1 MKKNINMRKM
11 KWFVIGVVMLCLLSG
26 VLWESLLQ
34 RTLQE
39 YQVEGAGV
47 MDVLAVNAHMKDA
60 VVLESEEDFQSVL
73 GRSEWN
79 PKEALEERGYKYCS
93 NDGNGYLFENQNG
106 ETVMVIATDVSKKTA
121 KKSHLARGCKMVERS
136 GVLFVFRDV

>member
-1 MKKNINMRKM
+1 M

-93 NDGNGYLFENQNG
+93 NDG
-106 ETVMVIATDVSKKTA
+106 TDQQPAGCTGCLYYGRLSTA
-121 KKSHLARGCKMVERS
+121 LQ
-136 GVLFVFRDV
+136 

>member
-26 VLWESLLQ
+26 VLWVSLLQ

-47 MDVLAVNAHMKDA
+47 MDVLAVNAHMKM
-60 VVLESEEDFQSVL
+60 QSY
-73 GRSEWN
+73 W
-79 PKEALEERGYKYCS
+79 K
-93 NDGNGYLFENQNG
+93 
-106 ETVMVIATDVSKKTA
+106 
-121 KKSHLARGCKMVERS
+121 ARRI
-136 GVLFVFRDV
+136 FNRF

>member
-1 MKKNINMRKM
+1 
-11 KWFVIGVVMLCLLSG
+11 MLCLLSG

-47 MDVLAVNAHMKDA
+47 MDV
-60 VVLESEEDFQSVL
+60 VL

-106 ETVMVIATDVSKKTA
+106 ETVMVIATDVW
-121 KKSHLARGCKMVERS
+121 CKFFRVYTIDEK
-136 GVLFVFRDV
+136 VF

>member
-26 VLWESLLQ
+26 VLWVSLLQ

-60 VVLESEEDFQSVL
+60 VEM
-73 GRSEWN
+73 
-79 PKEALEERGYKYCS
+79 C
-93 NDGNGYLFENQNG
+93 
-106 ETVMVIATDVSKKTA
+106 I
-121 KKSHLARGCKMVERS
+121 
-136 GVLFVFRDV
+136 RDRWMR

>member
-26 VLWESLLQ
+26 VLWVSLLQ

-106 ETVMVIATDVSKKTA
+106 ETMMVIATDVW
-121 KKSHLARGCKMVERS
+121 CK
-136 GVLFVFRDV
+136 FVRVYTIDEKVF

>member
-1 MKKNINMRKM
+1 
-11 KWFVIGVVMLCLLSG
+11 
-26 VLWESLLQ
+26 
-34 RTLQE
+34 
-39 YQVEGAGV
+39 

-73 GRSEWN
+73 GCSEWN

-106 ETVMVIATDVSKKTA
+106 ETVMVIATDVW
-121 KKSHLARGCKMVERS
+121 CKFFRVYTIDEK
-136 GVLFVFRDV
+136 VF

>member
-73 GRSEWN
+73 G
-79 PKEALEERGYKYCS
+79 AL
-93 NDGNGYLFENQNG
+93 NGIQKRLWKREDINIALMM
-106 ETVMVIATDVSKKTA
+106 EMVICLKI
-121 KKSHLARGCKMVERS
+121 KMER
-136 GVLFVFRDV
+136 L

>member
-1 MKKNINMRKM
+1 
-11 KWFVIGVVMLCLLSG
+11 MLCLLSG

-60 VVLESEEDFQSVL
+60 VVLESEIFN
-73 GRSEWN
+73 R
-79 PKEALEERGYKYCS
+79 
-93 NDGNGYLFENQNG
+93 F
-106 ETVMVIATDVSKKTA
+106 
-121 KKSHLARGCKMVERS
+121 
-136 GVLFVFRDV
+136 